1 MDKNNRF
8 NVLDESSSEDNEIF
22 GPPNENNDNPKK
34 QNDVQNHRGRK
45 IIALSDEEDNDKV
58 MIQIVEAN
66 AQDYGDKVEIVD
78 PPRTPETTKKSDNN
92 KNCPSA
98 DSEATTPANNKDNT
112 KAKPRAKKQ
121 LQVPV
126 KIKKTTK

>member
-22 GPPNENNDNPKK
+22 GPPNEKNDNLKK

-45 IIALSDEEDNDKV
+45 IIASSDEEDNDKV
-58 MIQIVEAN
+58 MVQIVEAN

-78 PPRTPETTKKSDNN
+78 PPRTPETTKKSYNN

-112 KAKPRAKKQ
+112 KAKPRAKNNCNYLYKSR
-121 LQVPV
+121 
-126 KIKKTTK
+126 KTIK